1 MKEMKR
7 TLFLLLILVFAAG
20 CGSNDNA
27 QEENQAADNQSEDI
41 VNDNEDRDGEAEEND
56 ESIDVDKKILNV
68 EVTIPAD
75 FLELDDED
83 QDIDE
88 IIAEAKEN
96 GIKEVTENDD
106 GSLTYKMSKSTHK
119 EMMEEME
126 EELQNS
132 IDDIVNDEEFASI
145 QEITTNASFT
155 ELTMIVDKEPFENS
169 FDGLSVLGLVFGSM
183 YYQLFDGVDAN
194 DYEVIVNYEDAETG
208 ELFDEVIYPD
218 AFEE

>member
-20 CGSNDNA
+20 CGSNDDA
-27 QEENQAADNQSEDI
+27 QEENQAADNQSENI
-41 VNDNEDRDGEAEEND
+41 ANDNEDGEAEEND
-56 ESIDVDKKILNV
+56 ESVDVDKKLLNV

-75 FLELDDED
+75 FLEIDDED
-83 QDIDE
+83 QNIDE
-88 IIAEAKEN
+88 IIAEANEN

-126 EELQNS
+126 EDLQHS

-145 QEITTNASFT
+145 QEITSNASFT

-183 YYQLFDGVDAN
+183 HYQLFDGVDAD

-208 ELFDEVIYPD
+208 ELFDEVTYPD